1 MSDPSDGGNDS
12 TNLNSN
18 VPTAPAPANETGET
32 PRTISPPVNPVVQ
45 RIHEEFETIHDSLA
59 VCKDKL
65 DEADSAIK
73 EYELKD
79 LEPTVNRTLE
89 DYNKLSNATDSA

>member
-1 MSDPSDGGNDS
+1 
-12 TNLNSN
+12 
-18 VPTAPAPANETGET
+18 
-32 PRTISPPVNPVVQ
+32 
-45 RIHEEFETIHDSLA
+45 LA